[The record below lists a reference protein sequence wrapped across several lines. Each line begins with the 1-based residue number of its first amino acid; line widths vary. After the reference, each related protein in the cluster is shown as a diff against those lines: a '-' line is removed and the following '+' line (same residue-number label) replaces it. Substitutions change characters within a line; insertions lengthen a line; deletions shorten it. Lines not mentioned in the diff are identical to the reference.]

1 MGKLEEIAELAARLA
16 GDAPPPVIRAYHAS
30 PFDFDKFDSAHIG
43 KGEGQ
48 QAYGPGLYFA
58 QSPAVIEEYYKAFK
72 HFRPTTSGE
81 WSKYTVRNAEDM
93 LKAADGDRSVAIERL
108 EALLPGAVDDLSLRP
123 QIEDAIAYLQNQSPP
138 KRTRYAVQ
146 IHHPETSLLDYDL
159 PLAKQNEKVRAVID
173 EDALFNAA
181 ADGGTLGPDF
191 DVNAP
196 VGPILAG
203 HAAAGGRQAAFGLFG
218 ALREAG
224 VPGMRYLDGYSRSG
238 APRPRKTRNYVMFP
252 GSEDAIE
259 IIRKYGWLLP
269 ATYAAGEA
277 AGTSPQPQMR

>member
-1 MGKLEEIAELAARLA
+1 MGKIDEVAGLLTRLA
-16 GDAPPPVIRAYHAS
+16 GDAPTPAIRAYHAS
-30 PFDFDKFDSAHIG
+30 PYDFNKFDSAHIG

-58 QSPAVIEEYYKAFK
+58 QSPSVMEEYYKAFK
-72 HFRPTTSGE
+72 TFRPTTSGE
-81 WSKYTVRNAEDM
+81 WSKYTVRDAEGM
-93 LKAADGDRSVAIERL
+93 LKSADGDRSLAVERL
-108 EALLPGAVDDLSLRP
+108 QALLPGAVDDLSLRP
-123 QIEDAIAYLQNQSPP
+123 QIEDAIAYLQNQAAP

-146 IHHPETSLLDYDL
+146 IHHPESSLLDYDL
-159 PLAKQNEKVRAVID
+159 PLAKQNERVRTVID
-173 EDALFNAA
+173 EEALLDAA

-191 DVNAP
+191 DFGEP
-196 VGPILAG
+196 IGPILAG
-203 HAAAGGRQAAFGLFG
+203 HAAAGGRQASFGLFG

-238 APRPRKTRNYVMFP
+238 AARPNKTRNYVMFP

-277 AGTSPQPQMR
+277 AGTPPQPQMR